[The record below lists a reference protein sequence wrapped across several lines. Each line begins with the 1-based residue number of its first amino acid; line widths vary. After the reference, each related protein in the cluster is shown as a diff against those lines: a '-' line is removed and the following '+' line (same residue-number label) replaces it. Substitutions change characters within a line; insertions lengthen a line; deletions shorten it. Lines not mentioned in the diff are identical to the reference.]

1 MRIKR
6 KVVAVKDYLLW
17 VPVTKLDIVIS
28 GWNGISF
35 ISVATAS
42 ATQRYKDISLPL
54 HRTYYHLQKL
64 EKNSPQNIYDAEISD
79 IIT

>member
-54 HRTYYHLQKL
+54 PLLQR
-64 EKNSPQNIYDAEISD
+64 
-79 IIT
+79 